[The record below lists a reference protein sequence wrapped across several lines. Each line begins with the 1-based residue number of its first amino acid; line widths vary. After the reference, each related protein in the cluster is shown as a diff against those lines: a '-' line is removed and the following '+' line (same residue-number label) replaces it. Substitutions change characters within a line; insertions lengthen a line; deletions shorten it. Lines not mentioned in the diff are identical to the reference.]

1 MPVSQNWLPGTFSAS
16 QLVNTIIPQ
25 HVTAEISGLGSSVT
39 SWDVV
44 NEVVGDGVTNGM
56 TALQCVQNKNAWP
69 TVTSDGSGTALVS
82 DLSFVYAAFNTAAK
96 FAGSNTRLAINDY
109 GTGEHLLYVMS

>member
-1 MPVSQNWLPGTFSAS
+1 M
-16 QLVNTIIPQ
+16 
-25 HVTAEISGLGSSVT
+25 GSSVT

-44 NEVVGDGVTNGM
+44 NEIVGDSTTSGM
-56 TALQCVQNKNAWP
+56 SALQCVQNKNAWP

-96 FAGSNTRLAINDY
+96 FASSDTRLAINDY
-109 GTGEHLLYVMS
+109 GTGAQLLLRHILI